1 MAAPFFAPAGGG
13 PSVKMH
19 RKGWEILTP
28 CSRLRRQLTLA
39 CCGKNRYNYT
49 TVNRCG
55 GALRRRIG
63 KEVMNEKKPGGTGG
77 PACRTSPATAFPQA
91 MDAEAAKS
99 KLRKP
104 LLQRLKE

>member
-1 MAAPFFAPAGGG
+1 MNIC
-13 PSVKMH
+13 
-19 RKGWEILTP
+19 R
-28 CSRLRRQLTLA
+28 
-39 CCGKNRYNYT
+39 
-49 TVNRCG
+49 
-55 GALRRRIG
+55 GAFRGNTG

-77 PACRTSPATAFPQA
+77 PACRGSPVTAFPQA